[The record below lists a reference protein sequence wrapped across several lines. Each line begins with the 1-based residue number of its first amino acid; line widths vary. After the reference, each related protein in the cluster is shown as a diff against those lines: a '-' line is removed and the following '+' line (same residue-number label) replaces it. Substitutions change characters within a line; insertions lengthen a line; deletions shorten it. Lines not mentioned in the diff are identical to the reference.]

1 MMFCRFL
8 ALVSFFLICS
18 WLNFLPDGLASSFT
32 MKGPKEKTVHSSESQ
47 KIETS
52 CITAAFLGV
61 IQLYQRRIAPV
72 RGIECGFWP
81 SCSNY
86 ARISIEEQGPVIGLM
101 MTADRLTRC
110 NIFKEPGPD
119 YPQLPSGRL
128 FDPPS
133 KNLLVGR

>member
-1 MMFCRFL
+1 MFRRFL
-8 ALVSFFLICS
+8 AFISFFLVWS
-18 WLNFLPDGLASSFT
+18 WLLLPPDGFGDNFT
-32 MKGPKEKTVHSSESQ
+32 IKGPKEKTVHPSEGK

-52 CITAAFLGV
+52 CVSAAFLGA

-72 RGIECGFWP
+72 RGIECGFRP

-86 ARISIEEQGPVIGLM
+86 AHLSIQEQGPVIGLL

-110 NIFKEPGPD
+110 NIFKGPGPD
-119 YPQLPSGRL
+119 YPLLPNGKL

-133 KNLLVGR
+133 RNLLFDR